1 MTQTVSPSQ
10 NTFSNLAKRAVFGA
24 LFLVI
29 TLASVWYSKYSL
41 WAVFSLYS
49 MGCLYEFVKHENISS
64 VFRQWIWLS
73 GLGIW
78 SLTGLFVYTQQTV
91 FLLAPVLLVPLL
103 FLGVLRKDDKEPV
116 FQPASVLITAILY
129 TVLPF
134 ISLILLATEI
144 EAGAYHFE
152 LICSIFLLIWANDTF
167 AYVFGRLFGRHK
179 LAPLVSPGKTW
190 EGTIGGAAM
199 TIGMSFVLARYI
211 TPIAT
216 IHYVVMCMI
225 LIPLGVLGDLVE
237 SKWKRRLGIKDSGAF
252 LPGHGGFLDRFD
264 SILLS
269 APVIFLYFY
278 AVKTNLF

>member
-1 MTQTVSPSQ
+1 MTQTVKASQ
-10 NTFSNLAKRAVFGA
+10 STFSDIIKRAVFGA

-29 TLASVWYSKYSL
+29 TLASVWYSPYSL
-41 WAVFSLYS
+41 WAVCAVYS
-49 MGCLYEFVKHENISS
+49 MGCLLEYVRHEKVSAL
-64 VFRQWIWLS
+64 FRQWIWLLA
-73 GLGIW
+73 GGIW
-78 SLTGLFVYTQQTV
+78 LLMGAFLYTGHLVL
-91 FLLAPVLLVPLL
+91 LLAPVFLLPVV
-103 FLGVLRKDDKEPV
+103 FLTVLRNQQHDAV
-116 FQPASVLITAILY
+116 FHSVSVLLTAIAY

-152 LICSIFLLIWANDTF
+152 LIGSIFILIWANDTF

-179 LAPLVSPGKTW
+179 LAPLISPGKTW
-190 EGTIGGAAM
+190 EGTIGGAVM
-199 TIGMSFVLARYI
+199 TIGMSFLLARYV

-216 IHYVVMCMI
+216 IHYVVMCVI